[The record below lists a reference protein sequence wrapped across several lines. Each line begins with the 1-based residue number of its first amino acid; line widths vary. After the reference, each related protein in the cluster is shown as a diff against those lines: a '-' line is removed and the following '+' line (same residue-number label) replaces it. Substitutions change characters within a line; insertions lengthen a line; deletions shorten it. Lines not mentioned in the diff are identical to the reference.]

1 MSTKTDKAPKEEVT
15 LLKPIR
21 HRGIDLPKDTKI
33 QVRPK
38 LRDWMASKG
47 IVPPRNVSSQKG
59 ASN

>member
-21 HRGIDLPKDTKI
+21 HRGLDLPREAKI
-33 QVRPK
+33 HVRPA
-38 LRDWMASKG
+38 LRDWMAARG
-47 IVPPRNVSSQKG
+47 IVEPRPESTGKG